1 MLRDMQDIVRS
12 FKKSSKETSDAMDP
26 VFVLFGEVTSASPLK
41 ITVEQR
47 LPLEA
52 NHFILT
58 HAVRDHEVDMTV
70 DSVRK
75 KYTVHNNLVAGD
87 KVKLLRIQGGQ
98 QYVIIDKE

>member
-1 MLRDMQDIVRS
+1 MLRDMNDVVRS
-12 FKKSSKETSDAMDP
+12 LKKSSKETSDAMDP

-58 HAVRDHEVDMTV
+58 RAVKDHTVDMTV

-75 KYTVHNNLVAGD
+75 RYTIHNNLAVGD
-87 KVKLLRIQGGQ
+87 KVKLLRVQGGQ